1 MSATPETTAPET
13 AAPETP
19 PEART
24 HPTAP
29 TGWAALRPLVLR
41 LHFYAGVLVAPFLA
55 IACLTGLIYV
65 FSPQLSDAVYAD
77 ELLVGPHAG
86 PARPLDEQVA
96 AALAAHPE
104 GTLNSLVLP
113 GDPDRTTGVVL
124 DVDGLGDDL
133 QRTVYV
139 DPYTAQVRG
148 SLDTWWDT
156 PPLQTTLDA
165 LHRNLLLG
173 EPGRIYS
180 ELAASWLWVLVL
192 GGLAL
197 WIGKRRGRRSVRD
210 TVVPPRGMRPGRM
223 RIMGWHGATGV
234 WLAVALLFIS
244 ATGLTWSTYAGERFG
259 AIVDAVKGS
268 TPALAAESVPVGA
281 GGFIPVQEAVD
292 RAVATGAAG
301 AAQGR
306 DPGRAGV
313 AVHGRG
319 DRPRLAG
326 AARRGRARPL
336 HRCRHREHRLER
348 LPRDGEADPH
358 RHPRPHGEPVRA
370 GQPARARRD
379 GPRPALRAVL
389 GLPHVVAAP
398 PHPRRPPAH
407 PAGAARD
414 DARALAA
421 RVVRDRAR
429 RGRRRLAASRLRG
442 QPAPV
447 RRRRRDRGHPRTA
460 ARGGVTT
467 RTRAV
472 ADVRRAGR
480 RRLGSHGGVHSQR
493 SRVGRRSGKVRDVA

>member
-13 AAPETP
+13 AAPET
-19 PEART
+19 RT
-24 HPTAP
+24 HSTAP

-197 WIGKRRGRRSVRD
+197 WIGKRHGRRSVRD
-210 TVVPPRGMRPGRM
+210 SVVPPRGMRPGRM

-268 TPALAAESVPVGA
+268 TPALAAESVPGA
-281 GGFIPVQEAVD
+281 PGASSPC
-292 RAVATGAAG
+292 RRRWTG
-301 AAQGR
+301 R
-306 DPGRAGV
+306 WPPGC
-313 AVHGRG
+313 
-319 DRPRLAG
+319 
-326 AARRGRARPL
+326 RGRSRSGSRP
-336 HRCRHREHRLER
+336 
-348 LPRDGEADPH
+348 
-358 RHPRPHGEPVRA
+358 
-370 GQPARARRD
+370 
-379 GPRPALRAVL
+379 
-389 GLPHVVAAP
+389 
-398 PHPRRPPAH
+398 
-407 PAGAARD
+407 
-414 DARALAA
+414 
-421 RVVRDRAR
+421 R
-429 RGRRRLAASRLRG
+429 RGRRSRSPRS
-442 QPAPV
+442 PA
-447 RRRRRDRGHPRTA
+447 T
-460 ARGGVTT
+460 
-467 RTRAV
+467 
-472 ADVRRAGR
+472 GR
-480 RRLGSHGGVHSQR
+480 CSATR
-493 SRVGRRSGKVRDVA
+493 SRSTPTPEPSPRASSGATSP